1 MTGRNLL
8 TSAYKERRAALEL
21 LFRDT
26 LCRQRGQ
33 GDFLARLRPAAP
45 ASTPARTSRVELHLA
60 PFPWQDADRSTSEPR
75 KCV

>member
-33 GDFLARLRPAAP
+33 GDFLARLRPVAP
-45 ASTPARTSRVELHLA
+45 ASARRPDQPVELHLA